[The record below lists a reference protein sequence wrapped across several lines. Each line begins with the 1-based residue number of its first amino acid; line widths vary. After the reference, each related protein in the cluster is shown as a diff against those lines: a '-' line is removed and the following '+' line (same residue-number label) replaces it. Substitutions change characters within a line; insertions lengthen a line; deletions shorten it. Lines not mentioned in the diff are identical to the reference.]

1 MEVKME
7 TIKRLE
13 YYRTTSLIQLPI
25 NSGWR
30 IWKFRLE
37 DDTWKM
43 FKGIKSLKQ
52 LRDYLVV
59 YNPVA
64 FYYSLSEFLPQQMPD
79 KIEHPNYQIADQL
92 WLDNKY
98 FVVDI
103 DNKTGS
109 PQVRSSAYQVIE
121 RMKQFPEY
129 VYERC
134 IMTGTGLRLEFR
146 DTTPRPILLPY
157 EREEFVKRKR
167 KEFCQINLD
176 NIEEVD
182 DVIAWDTRRV
192 IKCIGS
198 PNPHNEFTT
207 NVLTSPAY
215 LPAIPGKLSQVNEM
229 DGDTVSSLHE
239 QGNRPDRELGSSP
252 TFLYPM
258 YFGKF
263 IRNKVEGTKDRFVPY
278 FEYHKKYKTWQEDI
292 RFLQRKYGLS
302 TIYIVDDYLKVLC
315 VGVDAIPADRLDKIY
330 NQSKSIIKH
339 TWQKFRNLYIRTS
352 SYFDFDLKRIEEED
366 LKPLFCIDNTANK
379 LYPVSKPHL
388 DLLNHL
394 GFDTSCIITK
404 ERDVIGNNRNQ
415 VFEAFFSRRQENGG
429 R

>member
-1 MEVKME
+1 MDIE
-7 TIKRLE
+7 KRLE
-13 YYRTTSLIQLPI
+13 YYRTTTLIQLPP
-25 NSGWR
+25 NPQWR
-30 IWKFRLE
+30 YWKFKLE
-37 DDTWKM
+37 DGTWKM
-43 FKGIKSLKQ
+43 FKGINSLKQ
-52 LRDYLVV
+52 LRDYLVK

-79 KIEHPNYQIADQL
+79 KIENPDFKIADQL

-109 PQVRSSAYQVIE
+109 QQVKQAAFEVLE
-121 RMKQFPEY
+121 RMKEFPEY
-129 VYERC
+129 RYEKC
-134 IMTGTGLRLEFR
+134 VMTGTGLRLEFR

-157 EREEFVKRKR
+157 EREEYVKRKR
-167 KEFCQINLD
+167 REFCQINLEG
-176 NIEEVD
+176 IEDVD

-229 DGDTVSSLHE
+229 DGDAVSSLHE

-252 TFLYPM
+252 TYPM
-258 YFGKF
+258 FFGKF
-263 IRNKVEGTKDRFVPY
+263 VRNKVEGTKDRFIPY
-278 FEYHKKYKTWQEDI
+278 FEYHKKFKSWQEDI
-292 RFLQRKYGLS
+292 RFLQRKYKLS
-302 TIYIVDDYLKVLC
+302 TIYVVDDYLKVLC
-315 VGVDAIPADRLDKIY
+315 VGIDAIPADRLDKIY
-330 NQSKSIIKH
+330 HQSNSIVRN
-339 TWQKFRNLYIRTS
+339 TWRKFRNLYIRTS
-352 SYFDFDLKRIEEED
+352 SYFDTNLKRIDEEN
-366 LKPLFCIDNTANK
+366 LHPLFCIDNTANK
-379 LYPVSKPHL
+379 MYPVSRPHL

-394 GFDTSCIITK
+394 GFDTSCIL
-404 ERDVIGNNRNQ
+404 EQDRDVIGNNRNQ
-415 VFEAFFSRRQENGG
+415 VFEAFFSRRQENGK